1 MRADFHVHTD
11 ISDGSLGLRETI
23 QVAKE
28 NGVTH
33 MAITNHD
40 TVKGLKE
47 AIKEGDRK
55 SIIIIPGIEISAYDF
70 VNKKKVHILGYNFE
84 LEGKN
89 IRKLCD
95 PILERRNENSIRQ
108 IDILKINGYKIN
120 TQNILRKSV
129 NSEVI
134 YKQNIMAEL
143 IEKGYTDEIY
153 SDLYKKLFKNGG
165 ICSGDIEYVDV
176 FEAVKAIKADN
187 GIAVLAHPGQLDS
200 YGIIDKLVAQG
211 LDGIEL
217 NHMDHTEEDVTKI
230 KGYSDKYGLILTGG
244 SDFHGEYGSS
254 SIKIGEI
261 TAPNEYIHIFHKD
274 AEK

>member
-47 AIKEGDRK
+47 AVKEGDRK
-55 SIIIIPGIEISAYDF
+55 GIIIIPGIEISAYDF

-134 YKQNIMAEL
+134 YKQHIMAEL

-153 SDLYKKLFKNGG
+153 SDLYKKLFKKGG

-200 YGIIDKLVAQG
+200 YGIIDELVAQG

-230 KGYSDKYGLILTGG
+230 KEYSDKYGLILTGG

-254 SIKIGEI
+254 IKIGEI
-261 TAPNEYIHIFHKD
+261 TAPNEYISIFYKD

>member
-47 AIKEGDRK
+47 AVKEGDRK
-55 SIIIIPGIEISAYDF
+55 GIIIIPGIEISAYDF

-95 PILERRNENSIRQ
+95 PILERRNENSICQ

-134 YKQNIMAEL
+134 YKQHIMAEL

-153 SDLYKKLFKNGG
+153 SDLYKKLFKKGG

-200 YGIIDKLVAQG
+200 YGIIDELVAQG

-230 KGYSDKYGLILTGG
+230 KEYSDKYGLILTGG

-254 SIKIGEI
+254 IKIGEI
-261 TAPNEYIHIFHKD
+261 TAPNEYISIFYKD

>member
-47 AIKEGDRK
+47 AVKEGDRK
-55 SIIIIPGIEISAYDF
+55 GIIIIPGIEISAYDF

-134 YKQNIMAEL
+134 YKQHIMAEL

-153 SDLYKKLFKNGG
+153 SDLYKKLFKKGG

-200 YGIIDKLVAQG
+200 YGIIDELVAQG

-230 KGYSDKYGLILTGG
+230 KEYSDKYGLILTGG

-254 SIKIGEI
+254 IKIGEI
-261 TAPNEYIHIFHKD
+261 MAPNEYIRIFYKD

>member
-28 NGVTH
+28 NEVTH

-55 SIIIIPGIEISAYDF
+55 GIIIIPGIEISAYDF

-134 YKQNIMAEL
+134 YKQHIMAEL

-153 SDLYKKLFKNGG
+153 SDLYKKLFKKGG

-200 YGIIDKLVAQG
+200 YGIIDELVAQG

-230 KGYSDKYGLILTGG
+230 KEYSDKYGLILTGG

-254 SIKIGEI
+254 IKIGEI
-261 TAPNEYIHIFHKD
+261 TAPNEYISIFYKD

>member
-33 MAITNHD
+33 VAITNHD
-40 TVKGLKE
+40 TIRGLRE
-47 AIKEGDRK
+47 AIKEGDK
-55 SIIIIPGIEISAYDF
+55 KGVIVIPGIEISAYDF
-70 VNKKKVHILGYNFE
+70 INNRKVHILGYNFE

-89 IRKLCD
+89 ITKLCN
-95 PILERRNENSIRQ
+95 PVLERRNENSIWQ
-108 IDILKINGYKIN
+108 IDRLKDNGYKIN
-120 TQNILRKSV
+120 MQNIFRRAR

-134 YKQNIMAEL
+134 YKQHIMAEL
-143 IEKGYTDEIY
+143 TDSNYTNKIY

-165 ICSGDIEYVDV
+165 ICSKDIEYVDAL
-176 FEAVKAIKADN
+176 EAVKAIKSDN

-200 YGIIDKLVAQG
+200 YGIINKLVAAG

-217 NHMDHTEEDVTKI
+217 NHMDHTEEDIKKI
-230 KGYSDKYGLILTGG
+230 KEYSDKYSLILTGG
-244 SDFHGEYGSS
+244 SDFHGEYGSP
-254 SIKIGEI
+254 IKIGEV
-261 TAPNEYIHIFHKD
+261 TSPNEYIHIF
-274 AEK
+274 E

>member
-55 SIIIIPGIEISAYDF
+55 GIIIIPGIEISAYDF

-134 YKQNIMAEL
+134 YKQHIMAEL

-153 SDLYKKLFKNGG
+153 SDLYKKLFKKGG

-200 YGIIDKLVAQG
+200 YGIIDELVAQG

-230 KGYSDKYGLILTGG
+230 KEYSDKYGLILTGG

-254 SIKIGEI
+254 IKIGEI
-261 TAPNEYIHIFHKD
+261 TAPNEYIRIFYKD

>member
-47 AIKEGDRK
+47 AVKEGDRK
-55 SIIIIPGIEISAYDF
+55 GIIIIPGIEISAYDF

-134 YKQNIMAEL
+134 YKQHIMAEL

-153 SDLYKKLFKNGG
+153 SDLYKKLFKKGG

-200 YGIIDKLVAQG
+200 YGIIDELVAQG

-230 KGYSDKYGLILTGG
+230 KEYSDKYGLILTGG

-254 SIKIGEI
+254 IKIGEI
-261 TAPNEYIHIFHKD
+261 TAPNEYIRIFYKD